1 MCIEQKQSENFR
13 QKVVE
18 LANKLQADVMN
29 ESDILIE
36 YDCLANLQNIV
47 LSPTKAQPNQSI
59 LVGLE
64 RQDVFLVEKIAYYS
78 KNTTNGNLF
87 MDGES
92 SSGLMSFYN
101 GVLSFTQ
108 KKTKVATNIHLYN
121 FVKRNRVG
129 SSASQSDYE
138 FDATKLWQEVVPYW
152 LLSGERDNTFEI
164 QLSQNTAA
172 VANSRMILHLKG
184 VLFPNVSSKI
194 S

>member
-18 LANKLQADVMN
+18 LANKLQADVIN
-29 ESDILIE
+29 ESDILVE
-36 YDCLANLQNIV
+36 YDCLANMQNIV

-78 KNTTNGNLF
+78 KHIINGNLF

-92 SSGLMSFYN
+92 SAGLMRFYD

-121 FVKRNRVG
+121 FVKRNMVG
-129 SSASQSDYE
+129 SSSSQSDYE
-138 FDATKLWQEVVPYW
+138 FDVTKLWQEVVPYW

-164 QLSQNTAA
+164 QLSQNTVA
-172 VANSRMILHLKG
+172 VANSKMILHLKG